1 MLCDTP
7 IRRSLN
13 VRPARRI
20 RVLGTS
26 KRRLAL
32 AVCAA
37 TLAVVNA
44 WTLPS
49 AFAQGTVVVGKFKDW
64 TLHVN
69 EGKSHKIC
77 FVTSEPTA
85 EQPSTT
91 NRAPALFYVS
101 SWPKDG
107 IKSEVS
113 IKVGY
118 KLKPS
123 EDVVVT
129 VESSTFKLFPYE
141 ERAFVA
147 DATQEL
153 KLVEAMKKG
162 AKLQVKAAGERGQ
175 STLDTY
181 SLNGVTQA
189 LKLLASN
196 CP

>member
-1 MLCDTP
+1 M
-7 IRRSLN
+7 
-13 VRPARRI
+13 I
-20 RVLGTS
+20 RVTEKIKL
-26 KRRLAL
+26 RLTL

-37 TLAVVNA
+37 TVALINA
-44 WTLPS
+44 WLVP
-49 AFAQGTVVVGKFKDW
+49 AAYAQGTVVVGKYKDW

-85 EQPSTT
+85 KESSAT

-118 KLKPS
+118 KLKPG

-129 VESSTFKLFPYE
+129 IQSDTFKLFPYE

-175 STLDTY
+175 ATLDTY

>member
-1 MLCDTP
+1 MCA
-7 IRRSLN
+7 S
-13 VRPARRI
+13 
-20 RVLGTS
+20 
-26 KRRLAL
+26 AL
-32 AVCAA
+32 MIVIACAA
-37 TLAVVNA
+37 PAAL
-44 WTLPS
+44 
-49 AFAQGTVVVGKFKDW
+49 AQGTVVVGKYKDW

-77 FVTSEPTA
+77 FATSEPTA
-85 EQPSTT
+85 KEPSTS
-91 NRAPALFYVS
+91 NRAPALIYVS
-101 SWPKDG
+101 AWPKDG

-118 KLKPS
+118 KLKSS

-129 VESSTFKLFPYE
+129 VESDTFKLFPYE

-147 DATQEL
+147 DTTQEL

-162 AKLQVKAAGERGQ
+162 ATLKVKAAGERGQ
-175 STLDTY
+175 ATEDTY